1 MKPTIVA
8 LWHGTLSD
16 TNCFV
21 YTNPVM
27 DALEEDLESMKTK
40 LTTDLRKEQAA
51 LFSTYESGVRDLM
64 TMRDELAFINGF
76 RVAARLLAEVY
87 AEER

>member
-27 DALEEDLESMKTK
+27 DALE
-40 LTTDLRKEQAA
+40 QAVA
-51 LFSTYESGVRDLM
+51 LLK
-64 TMRDELAFINGF
+64 
-76 RVAARLLAEVY
+76 RVTI
-87 AEER
+87 